1 LPPLGPQD
9 HVRGPADGR
18 LVIVYADFQCAYCAA
33 VDARIRQL
41 PVRVVFRH
49 FPVRTVHPRATA
61 AACAAEAAALQ
72 GAFWPMHD
80 ALFDDQGRLDDPH
93 LWARAGRL
101 GLDIDAFETDR
112 RSPPVRARVRSDF
125 RGGIRA
131 GVAATPTLFVDG
143 RRHAGRPTPELWA
156 LLE

>member
-1 LPPLGPQD
+1 M
-9 HVRGPADGR
+9 
-18 LVIVYADFQCAYCAA
+18 IVYADFQCPYCAA
-33 VDARIRQL
+33 VDARMREL

-80 ALFDDQGRLDDPH
+80 ALFEDQGRLDDPH
-93 LWARAGRL
+93 LWARARRL
-101 GLDIDAFETDR
+101 GLDVVAFEADR
-112 RSPPVRARVRSDF
+112 RSAGVRTRVRTDF

-131 GVAATPTLFVDG
+131 GAAATPTLFFDG
-143 RRHAGRPTPELWA
+143 RRHSGRPTPELWD
-156 LLE
+156 LLA